1 MNVEAALDAAHAEA
15 QRAFRA
21 KDVAAYMSRFAPDL
35 EYTQLNGK
43 TIGRRQLARD
53 VVRQFRSVRAVD
65 SSYRRESLEVS
76 GERAVEVVVQD
87 AVAEVGA
94 FLGVVRREWRIR
106 RRGRYLWTDTG
117 DGWQIAHVH
126 VLEETVTGSRV
137 WFRLP
142 W

>member
-1 MNVEAALDAAHAEA
+1 MRPTPRLSGHSAPKTW
-15 QRAFRA
+15 QRICPASHRISNTRSSTA
-21 KDVAAYMSRFAPDL
+21 RLLGDGNWPEMSCV
-35 EYTQLNGK
+35 N
-43 TIGRRQLARD
+43 
-53 VVRQFRSVRAVD
+53 FRSVRAVD

-94 FLGVVRREWRIR
+94 FLGIVRREWRVR